1 MIKKQKMRNLN
12 ELKKAIE
19 NKIPLVW
26 YDTNSIEGKHYKV
39 NRIKFI
45 DTLPDEI
52 DEETPIHV
60 YYGEGSETEV
70 YLWEIQKDPN
80 YMFENITETQW
91 LKIIDSYLNHVV
103 DPQPSIPLD
112 YLESLEVTDLDA
124 VSPHMFEIPVY
135 DNDYVNDLSDAL
147 HAIILKREAEDLKKL

>member
-26 YDTNSIEGKHYKV
+26 NDPDPIEGANY
-39 NRIKFI
+39 NITYI
-45 DTLPDEI
+45 EPLTDDI
-52 DEETPIHV
+52 DEDTPILIH
-60 YYGEGSETEV
+60 YGEGSEAEV

-80 YMFENITETQW
+80 YIFENITETQW
-91 LKIIDSYLNHVV
+91 LKIIDSYLRHVV
-103 DPQPSIPLD
+103 NPQPSIPLD

-124 VSPHMFEIPVY
+124 ISPHMFEMPVY

-147 HAIILKREAEDLKKL
+147 NAIILKREAEDLKKL

>member
-1 MIKKQKMRNLN
+1 MRNLN

-26 YDTNSIEGKHYKV
+26 NDPDPIEGANY
-39 NRIKFI
+39 NITYI
-45 DTLPDEI
+45 EPLTDDI
-52 DEETPIHV
+52 DEDTPILIH
-60 YYGEGSETEV
+60 YGEGSEAQV

-80 YMFENITETQW
+80 YIFKNITETQW

-103 DPQPSIPLD
+103 NPQPSIPLD

-124 VSPHMFEIPVY
+124 VSPHMFEMPVY

-147 HAIILKREAEDLKKL
+147 NAIILRREAEDLKKL

>member
-26 YDTNSIEGKHYKV
+26 NDPDPIEGADYT
-39 NRIKFI
+39 ITYI
-45 DTLPDEI
+45 EPLTDDI
-52 DEETPIHV
+52 DEDTPILIH
-60 YYGEGSETEV
+60 YGEGSEAQV

-80 YMFENITETQW
+80 YIFKNITETQW

-103 DPQPSIPLD
+103 NPQPSIPLD

-124 VSPHMFEIPVY
+124 VSPHMFEMPVY

-147 HAIILKREAEDLKKL
+147 NAIILRREAEDLKQL

>member
-1 MIKKQKMRNLN
+1 MRNLN

-26 YDTNSIEGKHYKV
+26 NDPDPIEGANY
-39 NRIKFI
+39 NITYI
-45 DTLPDEI
+45 EPLTDDI
-52 DEETPIHV
+52 DEDTPILIH
-60 YYGEGSETEV
+60 YGEGSEAEV

-80 YMFENITETQW
+80 YIFENITETQW
-91 LKIIDSYLNHVV
+91 LKIIDSYLRHVV
-103 DPQPSIPLD
+103 NPQPSIPLD

-124 VSPHMFEIPVY
+124 ISPHMFEMPVY

-147 HAIILKREAEDLKKL
+147 NAIILKREAEDLKKL

>member
-1 MIKKQKMRNLN
+1 MRNLN

-26 YDTNSIEGKHYKV
+26 NDPDPIEGADYT
-39 NRIKFI
+39 ITYI
-45 DTLPDEI
+45 EPLTDDI
-52 DEETPIHV
+52 DEDTPILIH
-60 YYGEGSETEV
+60 YGEGSEAQV

-80 YMFENITETQW
+80 YIFKNITETQW

-103 DPQPSIPLD
+103 NPQPSIPLD

-124 VSPHMFEIPVY
+124 VSPHMFEMPVY

-147 HAIILKREAEDLKKL
+147 NAIILRREAEDLKQL